1 LGFGDVGDDS
11 IDEVSGD
18 VKGVEMSCGDLEEL
32 SDSLPELED
41 RLLVVG

>member
-1 LGFGDVGDDS
+1 LGEIGDDS

-18 VKGVEMSCGDLEEL
+18 VKGVEMSAGEREEL

>member
-1 LGFGDVGDDS
+1 LGEVGDDS

-18 VKGVEMSCGDLEEL
+18 VKGVEMAAGECEEL